1 VRQRQN
7 LREVSFRISIALK
20 GLNAALEIVG
30 GVALA
35 AVSPAF
41 ILRTVALLTQDE
53 LAEDPRD
60 LIANYF
66 LYAASHLSLSGQRFA
81 AAYLLSH
88 GVIKIGLVWAL
99 LKRKLWAYPLSII
112 VFGAF
117 IVYQLY
123 RYTFTHGLGLIA
135 LSVFDLLVIW
145 LIYLEYRALQRGM
158 AGVSR
163 V

>member
-41 ILRTVALLTQDE
+41 ILRTVALLTQDA

-60 LIANYF
+60 FIANYF

-145 LIYLEYRALQRGM
+145 LIYLEYRALKQGM
-158 AGVSR
+158 AGVAR

>member
-60 LIANYF
+60 FIANYF

-145 LIYLEYRALQRGM
+145 LIYLEYRALKRGM